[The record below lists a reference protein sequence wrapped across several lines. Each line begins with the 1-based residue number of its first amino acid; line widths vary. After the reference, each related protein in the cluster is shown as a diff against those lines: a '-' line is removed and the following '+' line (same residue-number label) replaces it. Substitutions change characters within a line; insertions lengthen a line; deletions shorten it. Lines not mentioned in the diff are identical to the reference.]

1 MAAAALTWQEELLRG
16 LKRAREIAAD
26 PASTLPDLPAADRAR
41 VVAARRSFPFL
52 VPEGYA
58 ALIDWAD
65 PEDPLRRLLLPSA
78 DEASPDGELDTS
90 GEALSTVVPGL
101 QHKYEQT
108 AVLLLTDACAGHCR
122 YCFRRRLMSRDVMTR
137 ETIEDLEAAIGYVAA
152 HPEVDNVLLSG
163 GDPMVC
169 STERLRRLLA
179 ALASIPHLWQ
189 VRISTKLPAFLPS
202 RFSGD
207 PALLEVLAAIQ
218 DRFQVVV
225 QCHFDH
231 PRELTPAAE
240 EAIAALRRSGCVL
253 TAQIP
258 LMRGVNA
265 DPDLLAVLFKRL
277 HRLGVLPQYLF
288 HPRPVKHA
296 THFQLPLRHGLALV
310 EEVRRRCS
318 GPVKRFRYILTH
330 AEGKLELLGELPER
344 PGELLC
350 RWHQSRRGSAT
361 SGLLSV
367 AIEPGAV
374 WLDPPTAARSASA
387 GARVAAA
394 AA

>member
-1 MAAAALTWQEELLRG
+1 MPATPISWQEELLTG
-16 LKRAREIAAD
+16 LRQARAIAAD
-26 PASTLPDLPAADRAR
+26 PSDALPLLPAEDGRR
-41 VVAARRSFPFL
+41 VMAARRSFPFL
-52 VPEGYA
+52 VPTGYA
-58 ALIDWAD
+58 ELIDWGD
-65 PEDPLRRLLLPSA
+65 PDDPLRRLLLPTAEEESA
-78 DEASPDGELDTS
+78 DGALDTS
-90 GEALSTVVPGL
+90 GEALSTIVPGL

-137 ETIEDLEAAIGYVAA
+137 ETIEDLEAAIAYVAA

-169 STERLRRLLA
+169 STVRLQRLFE
-179 ALASIPHLWQ
+179 ALAPIPHLWQ
-189 VRISTKLPAFLPS
+189 VRISTKLPAFLPR

-207 PALLEVLAAIQ
+207 PELLELL
-218 DRFQVVV
+218 DRMKERFQVVV

-265 DPDLLAVLFKRL
+265 DAEVLTALFKRL

-288 HPRPVKHA
+288 HPRPVRHG
-296 THFQLPLRHGLALV
+296 THFQLPLVEGLDLV
-310 EEVRRRCS
+310 EAVRRRCS

-330 AEGKLELLGELPER
+330 SEGKLELLGQLPGH
-344 PGELLC
+344 PGELLG
-350 RWHQSRRGSAT
+350 RWHQARRGSGRE
-361 SGLLSV
+361 GLLLASIT
-367 AIEPGAV
+367 ANTV
-374 WLDPPTAARSASA
+374 WLDPTPDNP
-387 GARVAAA
+387 VAAIPA
-394 AA
+394 N